1 MAAAAARQRFQERN
15 SRHRGP
21 RSEESAWR
29 DPRPHRDA
37 DGADR
42 RRLFQGECH
51 RPGRTYPR
59 RHPAPDLDGRSS
71 DFGCDGRRLRHH
83 HSPRAGR
90 YRGPRQ
96 RGRRCQPAFGREQAT
111 DHHGVGAAEFRH
123 DVRCRPDAGGDRQ
136 PRQQRHQ
143 IQSDR
148 RQDRGG
154 GNTRAEHHHHPHRR
168 RGRRAVPRR
177 SRPIV
182 RPFPAAVRKAH
193 RRRKFDRPR
202 AFNRQAH
209 HRYAWRPGHCE
220 QPGARTGLDLHRHL
234 ACNRDFMTQ
243 SPHIIIVD
251 DEAPA
256 REMVGEYLK
265 MHGFTVTLCDGG
277 RSLRGA
283 IETSVPD
290 LVVLD
295 LNMPE
300 EDGLSI
306 IRDLKSRTNVPVIML
321 TATASP
327 IDRVVGLELGAD
339 DYIAKP
345 CELRELMARIR
356 SVLRR
361 SSPAKTPA
369 ATPAAKA
376 AKDQL
381 VRFGTKWLDLEAQAL
396 RDDEGNEHPLTA
408 SEFSLLKVFAANPKR
423 VLSRERLLELANARD
438 AEAFDRAVDLRI
450 MRIRRKIEPDPA
462 KPAVIRTIRGGGY
475 LFSPVSDK
483 T

>member
-1 MAAAAARQRFQERN
+1 M
-15 SRHRGP
+15 S
-21 RSEESAWR
+21 
-29 DPRPHRDA
+29 
-37 DGADR
+37 
-42 RRLFQGECH
+42 
-51 RPGRTYPR
+51 
-59 RHPAPDLDGRSS
+59 
-71 DFGCDGRRLRHH
+71 
-83 HSPRAGR
+83 
-90 YRGPRQ
+90 
-96 RGRRCQPAFGREQAT
+96 
-111 DHHGVGAAEFRH
+111 
-123 DVRCRPDAGGDRQ
+123 
-136 PRQQRHQ
+136 
-143 IQSDR
+143 
-148 RQDRGG
+148 
-154 GNTRAEHHHHPHRR
+154 
-168 RGRRAVPRR
+168 
-177 SRPIV
+177 
-182 RPFPAAVRKAH
+182 
-193 RRRKFDRPR
+193 
-202 AFNRQAH
+202 
-209 HRYAWRPGHCE
+209 
-220 QPGARTGLDLHRHL
+220 
-234 ACNRDFMTQ
+234 Q
-243 SPHIIIVD
+243 SPHIVIVD

-256 REMVGEYLK
+256 REMVGDYLK

-277 RSLRGA
+277 KSLRGA
-283 IETSVPD
+283 IETGVPD

-306 IRDLKSRTNVPVIML
+306 IRDLKSRINVPVIML

-361 SSPAKTPA
+361 SAPARA
-369 ATPAAKA
+369 AAPEAASAKA

-396 RDDEGNEHPLTA
+396 RDEEGNEHPLTA

-450 MRIRRKIEPDPA
+450 MRIRRKIEVDPT

-475 LFSPVSDK
+475 LFSPAGEK
-483 T
+483 A